1 MTVIIGLLQFVGA
14 TVILIYGVEES
25 STLTTELNEY
35 LIKLVYDWDNDPK
48 AAAVLKQ
55 IMEYVSW
62 KSEVE
67 NGYGKLCK
75 FNSGTECGKNTNRN
89 LPYTLIPSAG
99 PTGNFYQ
106 RVYFNKAGSTFQ
118 RCVFIIFFVSN

>member
-1 MTVIIGLLQFVGA
+1 MTVIVGLLQFVGA

-67 NGYGKLCK
+67 NDY
-75 FNSGTECGKNTNRN
+75 E
-89 LPYTLIPSAG
+89 
-99 PTGNFYQ
+99 
-106 RVYFNKAGSTFQ
+106 KAL
-118 RCVFIIFFVSN
+118 

>member
-67 NGYGKLCK
+67 NDY
-75 FNSGTECGKNTNRN
+75 E
-89 LPYTLIPSAG
+89 
-99 PTGNFYQ
+99 
-106 RVYFNKAGSTFQ
+106 KA
-118 RCVFIIFFVSN
+118 FVSLTRARNVARILTEIFPIR